1 VLLAVVSL
9 VGASSAAGDPP
20 SKVSSYYL
28 GRADPR
34 LCPSPMCGG
43 VWIRLVNRPAT
54 PCAPA
59 PRRECYVADLDL
71 SRLRVSEGARGRL
84 AGLVTGGR
92 ALARGTVVTG
102 RVEGF
107 PELATLAVSEVW
119 TASSS
124 PRKPEGAFQVLRDNG
139 VRCITAPCFSIHAA
153 RLNEPT
159 HSDVSGVRLGT
170 TGATT
175 TERRRALARIATS
188 GLIAAGA
195 IVREKNAGPAGDGL
209 TFVATQFYVRASP

>member
-1 VLLAVVSL
+1 MTPAVAVIAIARREVAAAARSGMCATRMSNGTARMPPPTPKNAEKTPAASPMATRRTSVSYECDQSRRHRRASRPRL
-9 VGASSAAGDPP
+9 VG
-20 SKVSSYYL
+20 
-28 GRADPR
+28 
-34 LCPSPMCGG
+34 GG
-43 VWIRLVNRPAT
+43 GWIRLVNRPAT

-71 SRLRVSEGARGRL
+71 SRLRVSEEARGRL

-92 ALARGTVVTG
+92 ALARGTLVTG
-102 RVEGF
+102 RVGGF

-153 RLNEPT
+153 RLNEQT

-170 TGATT
+170 TG
-175 TERRRALARIATS
+175 
-188 GLIAAGA
+188 
-195 IVREKNAGPAGDGL
+195 
-209 TFVATQFYVRASP
+209 